1 MIENHQLVPNATK
14 LGLKRINQH
23 RNSKG
28 AHWKEAAGT
37 GVAESRGD
45 DFFIPE
51 GINGSRGGTPC
62 KKNQGV
68 PPQFSAC
75 RYEGAACHGA
85 AAIPNSNSNNIKTEP
100 T

>member
-1 MIENHQLVPNATK
+1 MVENHQLVPNATK

-28 AHWKEAAGT
+28 THWKEAAGT

-62 KKNQGV
+62 KKNQVG
-68 PPQFSAC
+68 PPWIVHPSLKVSCTMGWKHQPFM
-75 RYEGAACHGA
+75 
-85 AAIPNSNSNNIKTEP
+85 
-100 T
+100 